1 MSGEGT
7 PGKAL
12 MHAALSLSAAY
23 HTPVDFWINLPLV
36 ELYTWASTAREIAQE
51 GATDRGQTI

>member
-1 MSGEGT
+1 
-7 PGKAL
+7 

-36 ELYTWASTAREIAQE
+36 ELYTWATTAREIAEE
-51 GATDRGQTI
+51 GAAGAEPTSDLSHGRHQDF